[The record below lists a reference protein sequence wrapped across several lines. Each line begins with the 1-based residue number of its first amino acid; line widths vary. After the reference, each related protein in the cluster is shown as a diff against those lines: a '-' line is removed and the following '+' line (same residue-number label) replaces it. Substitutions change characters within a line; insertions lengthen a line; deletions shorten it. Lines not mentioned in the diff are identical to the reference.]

1 MRVGV
6 NDLAKANIRTEIKSF
21 HEILRILHTTAKRLR
36 KNSNVVRIFCCGKAS
51 YEKKKK
57 KYRPAFLSSVQS
69 ANWKI
74 FVKRT
79 KYTYSCAM
87 CTLITRHCSN
97 RTKST

>member
-57 KYRPAFLSSVQS
+57 NTVQPFFPRFNQLIGKYSLNGQ
-69 ANWKI
+69 N
-74 FVKRT
+74 
-79 KYTYSCAM
+79 
-87 CTLITRHCSN
+87 TRIVVRCVL
-97 RTKST
+97 